1 MAGQVLGVVA
11 MLVARASSKVSLYL
25 SSDQTEALYGIKTDG
40 LYYMREGVV
49 DKYAM
54 NFQHQVIPAGVDHI
68 DFTWRARPGSSVPYK
83 LTFIHTPGP
92 AMAAPSVN
100 ISQTGLVPTY
110 PDKFRLHFPC
120 TGRVA
125 AKVETLLQITLAI
138 KHWMPEVL
146 NFKRRK
152 VCKLSAA
159 PPVEQVAGPAGRPEA
174 PSKSVLL
181 ASVPPSMFIT
191 LGAASASVILL
202 VVLVAAL
209 YIRRVRKRDGELAAG
224 ASLRSSLQLDGGAIV
239 L

>member
-49 DKYAM
+49 NKYAM

-125 AKVETLLQITLAI
+125 AQVETLLQVSYNCYNLSISCSEIESHLPPDHAR
-138 KHWMPEVL
+138 HQAREAGGSELQAAEGVQA
-146 NFKRRK
+146 
-152 VCKLSAA
+152 VGSAA
-159 PPVEQVAGPAGRPEA
+159 
-174 PSKSVLL
+174 
-181 ASVPPSMFIT
+181 
-191 LGAASASVILL
+191 
-202 VVLVAAL
+202 
-209 YIRRVRKRDGELAAG
+209 
-224 ASLRSSLQLDGGAIV
+224 GGAGGGACRPP
-239 L
+239 